1 MAAHFHVETMSNNAA
16 NFFKSVANEMRK
28 VSWPSK
34 EQLQEATV
42 VTILVCL
49 IFTVL
54 TFVVD
59 VVVKKLLDLIYS
71 LS

>member
-1 MAAHFHVETMSNNAA
+1 MSNNAA
-16 NFFKSVANEMRK
+16 NFFKSVGNEMRK

-42 VTILVCL
+42 VTIMVCL

-59 VVVKKLLDLIYS
+59 VIVKWVLDRIYS
-71 LS
+71 IV

>member
-1 MAAHFHVETMSNNAA
+1 MSNNAT
-16 NFFKSVANEMRK
+16 NFFKSVGNEMRK

-59 VVVKKLLDLIYS
+59 LVVKKVLDLIYS

>member
-1 MAAHFHVETMSNNAA
+1 MAAHFHVKTMSNNAA
-16 NFFKSVANEMRK
+16 NFFKSVGNEMRK

-42 VTILVCL
+42 VTIMVCL

-59 VVVKKLLDLIYS
+59 LAVKQLLDLIYS
-71 LS
+71 IN

>member
-1 MAAHFHVETMSNNAA
+1 MSNNAT
-16 NFFKSVANEMRK
+16 NFFKSVGIEMRK

-59 VVVKKLLDLIYS
+59 LVVKQILDLIYS